1 MHQNVR
7 QQKIKTGI
15 KKWKSIFTSTCPNQ
29 NLHRNSGRPSQIKL
43 TLSGW
48 WSNWE
53 SRWDRGESMRQTLKI
68 HMCFSIK
75 GGVCIFPKHL
85 RKPSRA
91 QYQNKRVANRQW
103 GVCLLMIR
111 GESAHQCTW
120 RTVAEPC
127 NVRKI
132 EMVDKKKLEEKVCGT
147 KEGLHRVYTGCDS
160 CHVAPVKV
168 CLHRTRQLLC
178 CAS

>member
-1 MHQNVR
+1 MEEH
-7 QQKIKTGI
+7 
-15 KKWKSIFTSTCPNQ
+15 FTSTCPNQ

-75 GGVCIFPKHL
+75 GGVCFFPKHL

-120 RTVAEPC
+120 RTVAELC

-132 EMVDKKKLEEKVCGT
+132 EMVDKKTRGKRLRNKRRLT
-147 KEGLHRVYTGCDS
+147 PLKSVYTGRDNY
-160 CHVAPVKV
+160 HVAPVKV
-168 CLHRTRQLLC
+168 CLHRTRQLSC